1 MLYTLSRNST
11 EIVQCLSC
19 TTEDVRHQTL
29 LVQKSRENLT
39 PLHASIRAVI
49 SVGCRNIGASSG
61 RIWIAWYCD
70 NCTTLEVW
78 LTRTTSCDAVLSKA
92 EGDTPE
98 VVREVDVVVLEAELT
113 VRRVWSNTSTPEI
126 RARRTENWHLGWV
139 QRSISQINLACLESV
154 ELPGLIRVYLIL
166 NLVSRWTRDRKLGRR
181 RTRRRNRIS
190 ANWKQYCHRQSQ
202 SENC

>member
-11 EIVQCLSC
+11 EIVQCLSS
-19 TTEDVRHQTL
+19 TAEYVSHQTL
-29 LVQKSRENLT
+29 LVQKSGETLT
-39 PLHASIRAVI
+39 PLNPRESTVTNVT
-49 SVGCRNIGASSG
+49 SGDGNVGAGSSRIG
-61 RIWIAWYCD
+61 ITWYSDSAIPRQTGTTRD
-70 NCTTLEVW
+70 NV
-78 LTRTTSCDAVLSKA
+78 VLGEA
-92 EGDTPE
+92 ESDTPE
-98 VVREVDVVVLEAELT
+98 VVSQVDVVMLEAKLT

-126 RARRTENWHLGWV
+126 RARRTENWHLRWV

-166 NLVSRWTRDRKLGRR
+166 NLVSRRTRNSKLGRR

-190 ANWKQYCHRQSQ
+190 PSWKQDCHRQSQ